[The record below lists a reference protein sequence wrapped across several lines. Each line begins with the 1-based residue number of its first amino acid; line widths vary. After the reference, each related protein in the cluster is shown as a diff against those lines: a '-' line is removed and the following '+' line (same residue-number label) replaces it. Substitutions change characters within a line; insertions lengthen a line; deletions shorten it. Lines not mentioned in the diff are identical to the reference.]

1 MGTKSFIVVLSLF
14 FIGPTAQAKPSDGE
28 GFHQDNRQAG
38 EEDPAESRRR
48 ERRARWE
55 GYQTASPEGRRRM
68 RTERWLR
75 MTTRSYD
82 LDEEQQAMARL
93 EFEAMDAERRAQ
105 MGPDAEQYDQLQERM
120 TELWMRSRSEGSE
133 GSDDHRALRGRMRTD
148 PEFVELRAQMREIDQ
163 EHPFD
168 WMASVERIEKFL
180 PDDQI
185 RLGRSRLQG
194 RRNRWQRGSRAR
206 AEGAAARLEKHRV
219 AQRPSKG
226 VGQSRKMEAELK
238 AARQPAGPDL
248 QPVEKSVPE
257 VAKQER
263 PAQSAPPQKVEKEVR
278 DKKPVQKP
286 AEEGFGAVRLPD
298 EWELYVQQFTKRCEL
313 TSTQANAAM
322 SILKDLRTRAV
333 QIEQFNKDRIAAA
346 EQIKDRSVR
355 RARLEELRAPI
366 RRLFAELKK
375 RLDGLLTAAQRAK
388 QQQR

>member
-14 FIGPTAQAKPSDGE
+14 FAGPTAQAKPSEGE
-28 GFHQDNRQAG
+28 GYQQDNRQAG
-38 EEDPAESRRR
+38 QEDQAESRRR

-68 RTERWLR
+68 RTDRWLR

-82 LDEEQQAMARL
+82 LDEEQQAVARL
-93 EFEAMDAERRAQ
+93 EFEAMDAERREQ
-105 MGPDAEQYDQLQERM
+105 MGPEAERYDQLQERM
-120 TELWMRSRSEGSE
+120 TELWARSRSEGSE
-133 GSDDHRALRGRMRTD
+133 GGDERRSLRGRMRTD
-148 PEFVELRAQMREIDQ
+148 PEFVELRAQMREIDE

-194 RRNRWQRGSRAR
+194 RRNRWQRRSRER

-219 AQRPSKG
+219 AQMAPKG
-226 VGQSRKMEAELK
+226 VGNSRKMEAELK
-238 AARQPAGPDL
+238 AAQRPSRPDL

-257 VAKQER
+257 VAKQGR
-263 PAQSAPPQKVEKEVR
+263 PAQPARPKAVEKEVR
-278 DKKPVQKP
+278 DKKPVRKA
-286 AEEGFGAVRLPD
+286 AEEEYVEVRLPD

-346 EQIKDRSVR
+346 EQIKDPAAR
-355 RARLEELRAPI
+355 RARLKELRAPI
-366 RRLFAELKK
+366 SRLFDELKK

-388 QQQR
+388 QHKR